1 MFKFNENFLSP
12 RLVWQKGPEKGKS
25 APAKKPEAQKKD
37 VRTAEEGLKAAE
49 DLVKALD
56 IPKSDDTFNK
66 AVSDADKK
74 INKSK
79 LKFNDNQPVLQ
90 TSSQSTDKK
99 GKGVNVK
106 VETPTSTRQ
115 AKLKEKSPTY
125 FKKAEGVTE
134 TGQAK
139 TKLDVGGKIAVA
151 KDKLPKEFIEFLNGQ
166 AKNEYPNDFLAN
178 YGDDKYIIQN
188 NEGNYRV
195 FSA

>member
-1 MFKFNENFLSP
+1 MFKFNENFLSK

-25 APAKKPEAQKKD
+25 TPAKKPEAQKKD
-37 VRTAEEGLKAAE
+37 IRTADEGLKAAE

-56 IPKSDDTFNK
+56 IPKADNTFNK
-66 AVSDADKK
+66 AVEGAEQK

-79 LKFNDNQPVLQ
+79 LDFNDNQPILQ
-90 TSSQSTDKK
+90 TSSNSTDKK

-106 VETPTSTRQ
+106 VETPTTDRQ
-115 AKLKEKSPTY
+115 AQFKEKSPTF
-125 FKKAEGVTE
+125 FKKTEGVKE

-139 TKLDVGGKIAVA
+139 TKLDVGGKIAVQ
-151 KDKLPKEFIEFLNGQ
+151 KDKLPKEFVAFLDGQ
-166 AKNEYPNDFLAN
+166 AKDNYPNDFLAN

-188 NEGNYRV
+188 NQGNYRV